1 MEKYQLLD
9 EVGAGGFGRVW
20 KAVNKH
26 SGEVVAVKMLREKFH
41 SWEECLSLE
50 EVKSLRI
57 LRPPNILSLK
67 EVIRERNDSF
77 FFVFEFME

>member
-20 KAVNKH
+20 KAVYKH
-26 SGEVVAVKMLREKFH
+26 SGKVVAVKMLREKFLF
-41 SWEECLSLE
+41 WEECLSLE

-57 LRPPNILSLK
+57 LRHPNILSLK
-67 EVIRERNDSF
+67 EVIRERDDNLF
-77 FFVFEFME
+77 CV